1 MCPRR
6 WSWERYP
13 HLPPL
18 RSPAPQ
24 FTLPGAPSLRRL
36 PKPRA
41 PLQVVL
47 LKTGEV
53 AGATYDATTAVVR
66 ATSRQVAL
74 RPDPPPACRPASA
87 LLWGA
92 PPPYTPNPALFSQRF
107 RRAGRAHRRR
117 HAVRDGR
124 RGENGR
130 VGSAP
135 LPRPSRAPPG
145 PRRAVRSAAP
155 RPTAPAGRAQAAR
168 AGGRG
173 VGCAVGGSARLALRT
188 GKAAGRVTVLAGGAV
203 GRVGGALTATAC
215 ATAGL
220 GRRSVV
226 GAGGAAA
233 RAGRRAALTSARAA
247 RLAGRITKTTVQLS
261 ARAVRGA
268 ARAAARASARAA
280 GAVAVA
286 VPAVAGAGAAV
297 VGGAVMLSSRAA
309 ARAAQLSGLAVLL
322 AARGAA
328 GSVRLGTGAVLLT
341 VSLLP
346 EAGPGV

>member
-1 MCPRR
+1 MTLCVRTRTSHSRCSFEPMEAPKEWSGPAPLHWLQPGQPCGPRPLAAFPR
-6 WSWERYP
+6 LPAGAGSPIKHFKPCSAHRATRPAAPALTSPLSGTGRAVEQGCAPGVGPWSGTPTAR
-13 HLPPL
+13 PL
-18 RSPAPQ
+18 RWPAPQ
-24 FTLPGAPSLRRL
+24 CTLPGAPSLPRR

-135 LPRPSRAPPG
+135 LP
-145 PRRAVRSAAP
+145 PRKNRTRRVPHPVLIGHAA
-155 RPTAPAGRAQAAR
+155 
-168 AGGRG
+168 
-173 VGCAVGGSARLALRT
+173 S
-188 GKAAGRVTVLAGGAV
+188 
-203 GRVGGALTATAC
+203 LT
-215 ATAGL
+215 
-220 GRRSVV
+220 
-226 GAGGAAA
+226 
-233 RAGRRAALTSARAA
+233 
-247 RLAGRITKTTVQLS
+247 
-261 ARAVRGA
+261 
-268 ARAAARASARAA
+268 
-280 GAVAVA
+280 
-286 VPAVAGAGAAV
+286 PY
-297 VGGAVMLSSRAA
+297 
-309 ARAAQLSGLAVLL
+309 
-322 AARGAA
+322 
-328 GSVRLGTGAVLLT
+328 
-341 VSLLP
+341 
-346 EAGPGV
+346 